1 MDELGEIKHKIKLRD
16 IKSPFII
23 KKIFSFLS
31 EKKLLYLIIYN
42 KELQKIFSVDIK
54 DYIKISGKYKIGGK
68 NGKVREYNIKTNK
81 LIFEGE
87 YLKGKRNGLGKEYY
101 DNKVRFEGEYLNG
114 KRNGRGKEYYNDGI
128 LEFEG
133 KIFKWKKI
141 EWKRL

>member
-1 MDELGEIKHKIKLRD
+1 MDEFGEIKHKIKLRD

-54 DYIKISGKYKIGGK
+54 DYIKISGKYKIGEK

-81 LIFEGE
+81 
-87 YLKGKRNGLGKEYY
+87 
-101 DNKVRFEGEYLNG
+101 
-114 KRNGRGKEYYNDGI
+114 
-128 LEFEG
+128 
-133 KIFKWKKI
+133 
-141 EWKRL
+141 